1 MKLVIVESPAKC
13 SKIKGFLGD
22 DYKVIASMGHIRAL
36 ESDLEAVGI
45 NKDFEPKFTFMKE
58 KAKAIADI
66 KASMKGCSQVYL
78 AADDDREGEAIAYSV
93 CLLLGLDPTATP
105 RAVFREITKKAVV
118 EAVTNPRRLD
128 MNKVFAQQSRA
139 MLDMLIGFTLSPL
152 LWKHVGRGLSAGR
165 CQTPALR
172 LIADKEKSI
181 TDFKSSLVWKISGI
195 WKDMQGNKVSG
206 SLVDELEDEESA
218 KAYLEIVR
226 DATDPYIVKDITVR
240 PWKTGAP
247 LPLITSTLQQ
257 QASAAFGMSPKV
269 TMQVAQHLYEEGYIT
284 YMRTDC
290 AVLSEEAATEGRKWI
305 EDMYGSE
312 YIGSTEK
319 KAVDT
324 KKKVTKKEG
333 GAKAT
338 EAPKVPEA
346 QEAHEAIRPTEMS
359 MKTLPDACTLGAQE
373 IKLYGLIWRRA
384 LQSLMSDAR
393 GETKTAKY
401 QSESDPEFEWASR
414 WSRTLFPGWKKLGE
428 VEKIADDSEDDDTDD
443 LSWND
448 TIKVGDKLVW
458 TEVSGK
464 AVKSTAPTRYT
475 EASIVR
481 ELEKRGIGRP
491 STYASILGSL
501 SEKNYIEIKDIAG
514 TPLMLGRLTL
524 KANKAIDRKEEKI
537 MQGGE
542 KKKMVPTD
550 LGLRALEFL
559 EKEFSDLIDYSFTAH
574 MEQSLDK
581 IALGQDNWKNVL
593 RSTWA
598 SYSVRYHHFMNK
610 KLDSDQMAA
619 QKEAN
624 ASAKVKYFG
633 EYKAVM
639 SKKGPLLLKENSEDP
654 TKSVFYGWPD
664 KLPFSDMTDEL
675 AESFIG
681 EQQAKKEEAKAS
693 GGSTLIKQVGS
704 YIFKNGPYGP
714 YMYNDKLKTKTF
726 IGIGGTDI
734 SEITVAEADKLY
746 KDGVAKKKAG
756 GGYKK
761 FNKNKKE

>member
-22 DYKVIASMGHIRAL
+22 GYKVIASMGHIRAL

-45 NKDFEPKFTFMKE
+45 DKDFEPKFTFMKE
-58 KAKAIADI
+58 KARAIADI
-66 KASMKGCSQVYL
+66 KAAMKGCSQVYL

-152 LWKHVGRGLSAGR
+152 LWKYVGRGLSAGR

-181 TDFKSSLVWKISGI
+181 SDFKSSLLWKVTGL
-195 WKDMQGNKVSG
+195 WKDMQGNKVLG

-218 KAYLEIVR
+218 QAYLEIVR
-226 DATDPYIVKDITVR
+226 DVVEPYIVKDINVR
-240 PWKTGAP
+240 PWSKSAP
-247 LPLITSTLQQ
+247 PPLITSTLQQ

-290 AVLSEEAATEGRKWI
+290 AVLSEEASIAGKKWI
-305 EDMYGSE
+305 EDTYGSE
-312 YIGSTEK
+312 YVSVSNK
-319 KAVDT
+319 KVVDP
-324 KKKVTKKEG
+324 KKKSIKKG
-333 GAKAT
+333 D
-338 EAPKVPEA
+338 APKAPEA

-359 MKTLPDACTLGAQE
+359 MRTLPEACTLGAQE

-401 QSESDPEFEWASR
+401 QSESDADFEWIAR
-414 WSRTLFPGWKKLGE
+414 WSRTLFLGWKKLGE
-428 VEKIADDSEDDDTDD
+428 VEKISDDSDNDDSTDE
-443 LSWND
+443 SWND

-458 TEVSGK
+458 TEVYGK
-464 AVKSTAPTRYT
+464 AVKSTAPIRYT

-514 TPLMLGRLTL
+514 VPLMLGRLTL
-524 KANKAIDRKEEKI
+524 KSNKSIDKKEEKI
-537 MQGGE
+537 VQGGE

-550 LGLRALEFL
+550 LGLRALAFL

-574 MEQSLDK
+574 MEQALDK

-593 RSTWA
+593 RSTWT

-610 KLDSDQMAA
+610 KLDSDELAT

-624 ASAKVKYFG
+624 TSAKVKHFG

-639 SKKGPLLLKENSEDP
+639 SKKGPLLLKENAEDP
-654 TKSVFYGWPD
+654 TKTVFYGWPE
-664 KLPFSDMTDEL
+664 KLAFTDMTDEV
-675 AESFIG
+675 ANAFIK
-681 EQQAKKEEAKAS
+681 EQEAKKEEAKAS
-693 GGSTLIKQVGS
+693 SGSTLIKKVGT

-726 IGIGGTDI
+726 IGIGDTDI
-734 SEITVAEADKLY
+734 SEITVEEADKLY
-746 KDGVAKKKAG
+746 KDGVAKKKASA
-756 GGYKK
+756 GYKK
-761 FNKNKKE
+761 FNKNTKK